1 MKTYSSFGA
10 SSNAD
15 VADDTERATERWARR
30 ISREIGLSYSHAL
43 ALVRANLPIKEA
55 RHG

>member
-1 MKTYSSFGA
+1 MQTYNSFGA

-15 VADDTERATERWARR
+15 VADDAERAAERWARR
-30 ISREIGLSYSHAL
+30 ISRETGLPYPHAM
-43 ALVRANLPIKEA
+43 AWVRANVPIKEA

>member
-1 MKTYSSFGA
+1 MQTYISFGA

-15 VADDTERATERWARR
+15 VADDAERAAERWARR

-43 ALVRANLPIKEA
+43 ALVRANMPIKEA